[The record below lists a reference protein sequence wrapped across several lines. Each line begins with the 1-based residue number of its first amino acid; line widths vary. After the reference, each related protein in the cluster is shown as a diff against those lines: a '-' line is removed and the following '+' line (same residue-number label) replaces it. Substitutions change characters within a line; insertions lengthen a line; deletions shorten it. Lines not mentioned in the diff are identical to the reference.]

1 MKHPKTV
8 VLALYILSQSVMGEP
23 VLPRHISKCPPSESQ
38 STFSTPFRL
47 LAIDIPTNTTMT
59 LAPVDNISF
68 DEPGNLYFGGS
79 PGFTFNLTN
88 YSLSVG
94 AGVAPCSLEPFAPTP
109 SVGRIHC
116 STNPAARGGGNPYFS
131 IHYDQSIGAPVLQVA
146 YPNATGSIR
155 ACGTLLP
162 SIRISIC

>member
-1 MKHPKTV
+1 
-8 VLALYILSQSVMGEP
+8 
-23 VLPRHISKCPPSESQ
+23 
-38 STFSTPFRL
+38 
-47 LAIDIPTNTTMT
+47 MT

-146 YPNATGSIR
+146 YPDATGSIR
-155 ACGTLLP
+155 ACGNFATNEWGALGMPFMSLQSCGAFP
-162 SIRISIC
+162 AGYDPITIQVVPVNATQS